1 MEYGIYFNNDSEN
14 NAILSALKE
23 LKNTFFAENSSCE
36 SEKNTTNDDEN
47 TSDEEITFMDKNFE
61 NLHLNN
67 FEFIENT
74 DNYIENKVYNDLKL
88 KVKKTEFESLDKTMW
103 NMIIKDQL
111 IAFEKDEGR
120 TKNKNIHASIIVLII
135 IFQYA
140 EHSLGEHIYD
150 NTGNT
155 SKNMNRIKINYS
167 LAYKI
172 HEFLKNYA
180 NMHGIPSPGQKFFK
194 FTMPIIFLLTNFS
207 YVSVYRD
214 YVQTYKDEHESEIQI
229 IYKTTFINI

>member
-88 KVKKTEFESLDKTMW
+88 KVKKVFENRKCSC
-103 NMIIKDQL
+103 NSNC
-111 IAFEKDEGR
+111 FEK
-120 TKNKNIHASIIVLII
+120 NWL
-135 IFQYA
+135 
-140 EHSLGEHIYD
+140 
-150 NTGNT
+150 
-155 SKNMNRIKINYS
+155 
-167 LAYKI
+167 
-172 HEFLKNYA
+172 
-180 NMHGIPSPGQKFFK
+180 
-194 FTMPIIFLLTNFS
+194 
-207 YVSVYRD
+207 
-214 YVQTYKDEHESEIQI
+214 
-229 IYKTTFINI
+229 